1 MRESLTL
8 AVLLAGQWAILS
20 GHYSTEPLILAFAA
34 LSLAIVLWVSRRM
47 DRVVGEPGVPVA
59 VFWLVLRA
67 PFYAAYMLVQI
78 VRANVWVT
86 RLLLDPR
93 ITIKPR
99 LVRVRA
105 RQRTELARMIYANS
119 ITLTPGTV
127 TLDLRGD
134 ELLVHALGPVS
145 AAAVVSGELDRAVR
159 RLEAGR

>member
-8 AVLLAGQWAILS
+8 AVLLAALWAILS
-20 GHYSTEPLILAFAA
+20 GHYSTEPLILAFAV
-34 LSLAIVLWVSRRM
+34 LSIVLVLWVARRM
-47 DRVVGEPGVPVA
+47 DRQAGEPGVPPA
-59 VFWLVLRA
+59 VLGLVLRA
-67 PFYAAYMLVQI
+67 PVYAAWMLVKI
-78 VRANVWVT
+78 VQANIRVT

-99 LVRVRA
+99 LIRTRA

-134 ELLVHALGPVS
+134 ELLIHALGPVS
-145 AAAVVSGELDRAVR
+145 AGSVVSGEMDRAVR